1 MRIALSLLGAV
12 VGALLL
18 VALMLT
24 WERPPMEV
32 AQIGYRGTGMEQ
44 VTNPRLPE
52 RDISIPEALY
62 PPESAEGP
70 KASEIYENVQ
80 VLGDLSDAQFN
91 RVMAHITEW
100 VAPVEQ
106 GCNYCHNPENLADD
120 SVYAKVVARRMLQM
134 TWRIN
139 EDWGDHVG
147 GTGVTCYTCHR
158 GNPIPEYAFYENPGP
173 ASAAGMAASRQGQN
187 VASVEA
193 AYSSLPYDALT
204 QYLTAVESPQAI
216 RVVGTTALPTGNT
229 NSIKDAEGTYALM
242 MHFSS
247 SLGVN
252 CTACHNTRSF
262 ASWETSPVQRLTAW
276 HGINMVRDL
285 NQDYVLPLQPVLPAS
300 QLGPNGDIAKVA
312 CATCHQGVNKP
323 LGGVSMLQDHPEF
336 AAAPQVAD
344 AAPEDQAE
352 PPAAA
357 PMTPTAPASEPASVP
372 PAAEPAA
379 PAAPAPE
386 APAAPAAP
394 EPAPAAPAP
403 APAAPAPAPAPA
415 APAPADGAATTTPPA
430 APATPPAAP
439 TAPAAPSTTTTP
451 AAPPAA
457 GEPAASDAPEEL
469 ETAD

>member
-18 VALMLT
+18 VAMMLT

-70 KASEIYENVQ
+70 RASEIYENVQ

-173 ASAAGMAASRQGQN
+173 DSAAGMSASRQGQN

-204 QYLTAVESPQAI
+204 QYLTAVENPQAI
-216 RVVGTTALPTGNT
+216 RVVGTTALPTGNP

-242 MHFSS
+242 LHFSN

-285 NQDYVLPLQPVLPAS
+285 NEDYVLPLQPVLPAS

-352 PPAAA
+352 PPAII
-357 PMTPTAPASEPASVP
+357 PMTPTVPAGEPAQVP
-372 PAAEPAA
+372 PAAE
-379 PAAPAPE
+379 
-386 APAAPAAP
+386 PAAPAAP

-403 APAAPAPAPAPA
+403 AAPAPA
-415 APAPADGAATTTPPA
+415 APAPAPAATPAPAAPADGAATTQPA
-430 APATPPAAP
+430 APATP
-439 TAPAAPSTTTTP
+439 APATTTTP
-451 AAPPAA
+451 AAPATA
-457 GEPAASDAPEEL
+457 EEPADSAAPEEI
-469 ETAD
+469 ENAQ